1 MTTSSSANNTS
12 DQPLPQQRQQPSS
25 TSTQHEL
32 EDLGV
37 MSQCKNDTQDIAQTP
52 SGNHNPNSIPTTTT
66 SHHDDETSYPQTT
79 PIATTT
85 TSVDIHKRKSR
96 TRSLRLFSRA
106 LTTTTPNTQTLFTF
120 DAPNDDDDEEEVVKH
135 SRSNSKRNAL
145 NSIRV
150 KTISILALMFFLT
163 VLLCFAILI
172 VAFHLSFSKIEYQTI
187 LQSSL
192 RVLRSISDNFYA
204 LENKILD
211 YAPWI
216 DTAEL
221 FIYNGEPSRI
231 QAYFDENFFCEHMAQ
246 VKLSFVSLYYLNG
259 TKLKSLGCYNAT
271 LEEDLPVEMDEL
283 YPEHYFIKDM
293 HISTTRRSAYLLP
306 SERNVNHPNE
316 FVTMV
321 AVPVTTT
328 DTDTNTYGVM
338 VFGKYQSNVIIQD
351 LTAKTQVCISFYN
364 LNSTLGVQ
372 IAQSMKGIEDVSS
385 QFANYNALT
394 VDADNSTW
402 LLHDFFHVG
411 TFDSSSSL
419 LSLERHCDT
428 SNSGTIEGVLQSDS
442 NNGERISTLQILKD
456 VYQENTVMIRSDISR
471 SLYTTGINSF
481 LITWAVMTAMLILL
495 STAVVIF
502 VELVV
507 LRRTIR
513 LTHGVL
519 QITNEWNN
527 DSNSIT
533 KGAKLP
539 KFGKDEI
546 GKLGLRVNYMLSV
559 LEKSFAQLQKEHA
572 LAQSLLDRTSLE
584 EQKYRNVMNGLTDF
598 VITVDSTSGRII
610 NFNAAFE
617 NKIMGKIKDENSEK
631 NVQNKT
637 IHEYFEGMT
646 LETILEKLEELS
658 LESGVKIW
666 EVSIVNRFRTGVPV
680 NVTCSKVKIVI
691 QEGDI
696 IDAFVM
702 MARNMSDHQELKKTI
717 LSQQQQFS
725 EQQQHFEFEY
735 YWKNRDMRN
744 KLRIFCMNEK
754 SYENFKFLEEV
765 ESYKKIKRTQ
775 HRANKQQEI
784 VSQFLTKESKY
795 ELNISQEETFNLVN
809 KIKNGYGQ
817 VDLFDKLAVVVKNM
831 LYRDTFQRFLMDL
844 GKDNDTNTSSCLDV
858 DETSTDTS
866 SSSFNN
872 ND

>member
-1 MTTSSSANNTS
+1 
-12 DQPLPQQRQQPSS
+12 
-25 TSTQHEL
+25 
-32 EDLGV
+32 
-37 MSQCKNDTQDIAQTP
+37 MSQYKVYINNNSIGEEVDIAQQHTNKHHHDTSTTSNEMASSNCFHQTNHHHCLSSNHPTP
-52 SGNHNPNSIPTTTT
+52 S
-66 SHHDDETSYPQTT
+66 
-79 PIATTT
+79 
-85 TSVDIHKRKSR
+85 
-96 TRSLRLFSRA
+96 
-106 LTTTTPNTQTLFTF
+106 TTTTPSNALSSLENNDGVSQSKRKTLRLFRRSTNNNNQSVMSSLFTI
-120 DAPNDDDDEEEVVKH
+120 DAPNDENEDFESKTH
-135 SRSNSKRNAL
+135 SSLSKKGNF

-150 KTISILALMFFLT
+150 KTVSILSLMFFLT

-172 VAFHLSFSKIEYQTI
+172 VAFHISFSKIEYQTI

-192 RVLRSISDNFYA
+192 RVLRSMTDNFYA

-216 DTAEL
+216 DTANL
-221 FIYNGEPSRI
+221 FIYNGDPNRVK
-231 QAYFDENFFCEHMAQ
+231 AYFDENFFCAHLAQ

-259 TKLKSLGCYNAT
+259 TILKSLACYNAT
-271 LEEDLPVEMDEL
+271 LEENLPVEMEQL
-283 YPEHYFIKDM
+283 HPEHYFIKDM
-293 HISTTRRSAYLLP
+293 TISTTRRAAYLLP
-306 SERNVNHPNE
+306 SATNVNHPEE
-316 FVTMV
+316 FAMMV

-328 DTDTNTYGVM
+328 DADTTTYGVM
-338 VFGKYQSNVIIQD
+338 VFGRYQSNSIIQD

-364 LNSTLGVQ
+364 LNSTIGLEIV
-372 IAQSMKGIEDVSS
+372 QSMKGQSGLSS
-385 QFANYNALT
+385 QIANYNALT
-394 VDADNSTW
+394 IDADNSSW
-402 LLHDFFHVG
+402 LLRGFFHVG
-411 TFDSSSSL
+411 AFDSSSSL
-419 LSLERHCDT
+419 LSLNRHCDH
-428 SNSGTIEGVLQSDS
+428 SGSGTIEGVLESDS
-442 NNGERISTLQILKD
+442 NYGERISTLQILKD
-456 VYQENTVMIRSDISR
+456 VHRENTVLIRCDISR
-471 SLYTTGINSF
+471 SLYTNGINSF

-495 STAVVIF
+495 SASVVIF

-513 LTHGVL
+513 LTNGVI

-533 KGAKLP
+533 KGGKLP

-546 GKLGLRVNYMLSV
+546 GKLGMRVNYMLSV
-559 LEKSFAQLQKEHA
+559 LEKSFTQLQKEHA

-610 NFNAAFE
+610 NFNASFE

-631 NVQNKT
+631 NVQNKM

-646 LETILEKLEELS
+646 LESVLQKLEELS
-658 LESGVKIW
+658 VESGVKIW
-666 EVSIVNRFRTGVPV
+666 EVSILNRFRTGVPV

-696 IDAFVM
+696 IDAYVM
-702 MARNMSDHQELKKTI
+702 MARNMSDQQELKKTI

-735 YWKNRDMRN
+735 YWKNPDMRN

-765 ESYKKIKRTQ
+765 ESYKKMKRTQ

-784 VSQFLTKESKY
+784 ISQFLTKESKY

-809 KIKNGYGQ
+809 RIKNGYGQ
-817 VDLFDKLAVVVKNM
+817 VDLFDRLAVVVRNM
-831 LYRDTFQRFLMDL
+831 LYRDTFQRFLMDVA
-844 GKDNDTNTSSCLDV
+844 KDNDMNTSSSLDV
-858 DETSTDTS
+858 DESTDS
-866 SSSFNN
+866 SSLSLNN
-872 ND
+872 NDY